1 MVGWLGVPNDEK
13 KDLSRPE
20 VVEKI
25 WTGVVP
31 LYNTLAEPIPGPYNH
46 ISDIPP
52 HVGDYVK
59 ERNERERGY
68 AMAAARK
75 PAPVKLEKSED

>member
-1 MVGWLGVPNDEK
+1 MGYSGVPNDEA
-13 KDLSRPE
+13 KDLSRLE

-46 ISDIPP
+46 ISDIPA
-52 HVGDYVK
+52 HVGEYVK
-59 ERNERERGY
+59 ERNSREREY

-75 PAPVKLEKSED
+75 PAPVKLEKSND

>member
-1 MVGWLGVPNDEK
+1 MPDDKK

-46 ISDIPP
+46 ILDTPA
-52 HVGDYVK
+52 HVGEYVK
-59 ERNERERGY
+59 ERNSREREY
-68 AMAAARK
+68 AMAAATK
-75 PAPVKLEKSED
+75 PAPVKLEKGDD

>member
-1 MVGWLGVPNDEK
+1 MVHPAGVPNDEK

-31 LYNTLAEPIPGPYNH
+31 LYNTLAEPVPGPYNH
-46 ISDIPP
+46 IPDIPA
-52 HVGDYVK
+52 HVGEYVK
-59 ERNERERGY
+59 ERNEREREY
-68 AMAAARK
+68 AMAAAKK
-75 PAPVKLEKSED
+75 PAPVKLEKSDD